1 MEYSIS
7 TYRNEHGYWVA
18 VVDQGEFKNLRA
30 WGRTKNKSM
39 NILKSVL
46 LSVQKQKDVSK

>member
-30 WGRTKNKSM
+30 WARKKRKSM
-39 NILKSVL
+39 NMLKAGL
-46 LSVQKQKDVSK
+46 LLVQKDANK